1 VIHPTI
7 VRNVLRADPAHIR
20 RLGECGVATVHEA
33 MGRVGLLDAG
43 IRPIFPDARVAG
55 SAVTVICGPG
65 DNLMIHAAV
74 SVVRPG
80 DVLVVTTFSPSNAGM
95 FGELLG
101 ESSRAHGVAGLV
113 IDAAVRDTA
122 ELTAMGFPVWSRAIW
137 AQGTTKA
144 IAGSVNVPI
153 VCAGAGVHPGDVI
166 VGDADGVVV
175 IPRAEA
181 PAAVAAA
188 EERVAKEARTRER
201 LRAGELGLDIYGLRE
216 ILAKE
221 DVSWED

>member
-1 VIHPTI
+1 VTPPTI
-7 VRNVLRADPAHIR
+7 VRNISRADPEHIR

-43 IRPIFPDARVAG
+43 IRPIFPGARVAG
-55 SAVTVICGPG
+55 SAVTVMCGPG

-80 DVLVVTTFSPSNAGM
+80 DVLVVATFSPSNAGM

-113 IDAAVRDTA
+113 IDAGVRDTA

-144 IAGSVNVPI
+144 IAGSVNVAI
-153 VCAGAGVHPGDVI
+153 VCAGARVQPGDLI

-175 IPRAEA
+175 IPRTEA
-181 PAAVAAA
+181 PAVVAAA
-188 EERVAKEARTRER
+188 EERLAKEARTRER
-201 LRAGELGLDIYGLRE
+201 LRAGELGLDIYGLRDV
-216 ILAKE
+216 LAKE
-221 DVSWED
+221 NVKWEG